1 VTHER
6 QRQRGWRL
14 HEPGFFERRR
24 TARLRY
30 TELWKRTQGK
40 PWMAELDEAERAELA
55 HLERELLA
63 VEDIVQF
70 RALAKVRI
78 MAEEAA
84 HREAAEST
92 PKPRKTWY
100 EWATGGSSTS
110 GAAEEVP
117 FAINFAE
124 GAIELSD
131 DQRATLGQHP
141 LWPRHKH
148 QRRAGG
154 IMPSQ
159 LPGNQRPLEHTHTV
173 DEWPDHLCQ
182 RLHRNTAVPQHHQTT
197 FFLSHN
203 RGFNPDGTG
212 ASVDHKVDAI
222 TQQGGHV
229 LRGGGR
235 NIAEWIGRRRRK
247 WLS

>member
-1 VTHER
+1 
-6 QRQRGWRL
+6 
-14 HEPGFFERRR
+14 
-24 TARLRY
+24 
-30 TELWKRTQGK
+30 
-40 PWMAELDEAERAELA
+40 MAELDEAERAELA

-100 EWATGGSSTS
+100 EWATGGSSAS

-131 DQRATLGQHP
+131 DQRATLAALLSGGAEAVST
-141 LWPRHKH
+141 PR
-148 QRRAGG
+148 QTAAAEYV
-154 IMPSQ
+154 
-159 LPGNQRPLEHTHTV
+159 EHT
-173 DEWPDHLCQ
+173 LQLACAK
-182 RLHRNTAVPQHHQTT
+182 RLLEPTLELPSRPSLPPIRCPPRQ
-197 FFLSHN
+197 S
-203 RGFNPDGTG
+203 PC
-212 ASVDHKVDAI
+212 
-222 TQQGGHV
+222 
-229 LRGGGR
+229 
-235 NIAEWIGRRRRK
+235 
-247 WLS
+247 